1 MIKKY
6 RAFTLIELLIV
17 IAIIA
22 VLLTMLIPALQAAK
36 DQARTAICGTH
47 LKQWGAI
54 FRYYTDANQGRFMD
68 PLGVPENPALVNSS
82 GQILWVEPMR
92 RYYKGTGDKMRMCP
106 TAKRTVAE
114 GAEYS
119 FAAWSINYPKFGE
132 DEFRSSYGINN
143 WIYNPRTTNL
153 WGHPT
158 RDNWRKD
165 DQQGGSDIPLFMD
178 CYRWGGHPD
187 DYAPYM
193 ELSSAPAVPPPG
205 DGMMRFCLPRH
216 QGTINVLFMD
226 RSVRRVPLPDL
237 WGLKWHRTYDRTAQ
251 PPDWKWVERYR

>member
-1 MIKKY
+1 MIIKY

-54 FRYYTDANQGRFMD
+54 FKYYTDANQGRFMD
-68 PLGVPENPALVNSS
+68 PLGVPEDPALVNSS

-106 TAKRTVAE
+106 TAKRTVEE

-119 FAAWSINYPKFGE
+119 FAAWSVNYAKFGE

-143 WIYNPRTTNL
+143 WIYPSLGQASYKVGRVGS
-153 WGHPT
+153 WGWPGSLHPNGCQVT
-158 RDNWRKD
+158 
-165 DQQGGSDIPLFMD
+165 M
-178 CYRWGGHPD
+178 
-187 DYAPYM
+187 
-193 ELSSAPAVPPPG
+193 G
-205 DGMMRFCLPRH
+205 DG
-216 QGTINVLFMD
+216 
-226 RSVRRVPLPDL
+226 SVRFVPQNADATVRLNMAAMMDGKHVELP
-237 WGLKWHRTYDRTAQ
+237 
-251 PPDWKWVERYR
+251 